1 MQLPQQEARYENC
14 DNNNYTSHR
23 RHTNFF
29 TLKGSID
36 ASRWVSVICLRLSRL
51 MKYSPKIAEIN
62 NDKMIAINER
72 NET

>member
-29 TLKGSID
+29 HIKRVYGCVTLGFGYLFTFEQVD
-36 ASRWVSVICLRLSRL
+36 
-51 MKYSPKIAEIN
+51 EIFTE
-62 NDKMIAINER
+62 DS
-72 NET
+72 